1 MRENGFETTVAAPL
15 PFGFT
20 AGAARRL
27 VRRYIYKPYAGLSQ
41 ENREGICRAAE
52 VGDADAVKAF
62 YALGVGLETRGHGRM
77 TPLLAAAKGGSA
89 ECMELLLGLG
99 ADRCACAPGGATLLM
114 VAAGSASAACV
125 QLALAAGADVN
136 ARSATGDTPL
146 GSAAAVGAAGCMQL
160 LLAAGADACVRDKKW
175 AVPWTVFP
183 CTGTMRR

>member
-1 MRENGFETTVAAPL
+1 
-15 PFGFT
+15 
-20 AGAARRL
+20 
-27 VRRYIYKPYAGLSQ
+27 
-41 ENREGICRAAE
+41 
-52 VGDADAVKAF
+52 
-62 YALGVGLETRGHGRM
+62 M

-175 AVPWTVFP
+175 RCALDRVSLHGDHAEIVALLTEAARKKFEKMQ
-183 CTGTMRR
+183 MRP